1 MAFIYDLTDT
11 WNAGGTSFNAI
22 KMNVTD
28 TASAAA
34 SRLMTLQV
42 GGAERF
48 SVRKDGQAYFAG
60 IVGIGTTSPGYQLDI
75 ASSETSFGYAMRLR
89 SNPTATAAI
98 LQFTNSGVTQ
108 QNGVFGVT
116 DAGLVTIQADGVSSA
131 IALRTNGN
139 ERVRINSS
147 GNVGIGTNNP
157 QQTATGRTVL
167 GVNGSSSS
175 LINLGSGENFG
186 SYWFWDG
193 TATTLASNNTLS
205 LLAGS
210 SPILFSN
217 NATER
222 MRIDASGN
230 VGIGTSSPATR
241 LQVSAASGY
250 NEIRVTSGANSLGLA
265 IDASAAYL
273 AAFQSMPLTFQTNSA
288 ERMRIDASG
297 NIGVGT
303 STIAGGRM
311 QINGQVSDTDGT
323 GFDQGQLLITDSD
336 NNTSSGLMLGYRWN
350 AGVAEYARIQARNA
364 AGATS
369 LILQGGGG
377 NVGIGT
383 ATPSERL
390 DTGTG
395 NIRTQGLV
403 ISANQHLLYSADA
416 NTLGLRIGAA
426 GPFYGIGTTGSNNMR
441 FNNASGG
448 DMLFAIAG
456 TERARITAA
465 GDVGIGTSSPQQTA
479 SGRTVFGV
487 NGSSSALINLG
498 SSQNFGTYWFWDGTT
513 ATLAANNTL
522 SLLAGASPILFSNS
536 GVERARITSEGR
548 LLVGTSSAF
557 DNVSFLGTQLQGG
570 VATRLPG
577 TGATSQLS
585 FFNDNGR
592 VGFIFTDGTS
602 TGYSTSSDERLKHD
616 IVDAPEASDLIDAIK
631 VRSFKWN
638 ADNSEQRYG
647 FVAQELAEVA
657 PEAVHQPDEDQMMG
671 VDYSKLVP
679 MLVKEIQ
686 CLRARMAQLEI
697 SASTITFE
705 GN

>member
-1 MAFIYDLTDT
+1 
-11 WNAGGTSFNAI
+11 
-22 KMNVTD
+22 MNVTD

-48 SVRKDGQAYFAG
+48 SIRKDGQAYFAG

-75 ASSETSFGYAMRLR
+75 ASSETSLGYAMRLR

-98 LQFTNSGVTQ
+98 LQFTNAGVTQ

-131 IALRTNGN
+131 IALRT
-139 ERVRINSS
+139 S
-147 GNVGIGTNNP
+147 GG
-157 QQTATGRTVL
+157 
-167 GVNGSSSS
+167 
-175 LINLGSGENFG
+175 
-186 SYWFWDG
+186 
-193 TATTLASNNTLS
+193 
-205 LLAGS
+205 
-210 SPILFSN
+210 
-217 NATER
+217 ER
-222 MRIDASGN
+222 MRITAAGD
-230 VGIGTSSPATR
+230 VGIGTSSPANR
-241 LQVSAASGY
+241 LDVVAPACGAFINSTGQGTASLFMAGNSGSASLTQFGGELRFNTGGTANTSASG
-250 NEIRVTSGANSLGLA
+250 A
-265 IDASAAYL
+265 
-273 AAFQSMPLTFQTNSA
+273 A
-288 ERMRIDASG
+288 ERMRIDSSGNLLVGTTTTAYSTAGRGLVEINGSSSSLIALKVGDAARGYFAASSTAAEIMVPAANPLIFGTNNTERARIDGSG

-323 GFDQGQLLITDSD
+323 GLDQGQLLITDSD

-364 AGATS
+364 AGATN
-369 LILQGGGG
+369 LIIQAGGG

-383 ATPSERL
+383 SSPTSVGGFTTCTVNGANGSWSEYRQNEGFAFRVGTDSSIGGFLYHQGEHPIRFLTNNSER
-390 DTGTG
+390 
-395 NIRTQGLV
+395 
-403 ISANQHLLYSADA
+403 
-416 NTLGLRIGAA
+416 
-426 GPFYGIGTTGSNNMR
+426 MR
-441 FNNASGG
+441 
-448 DMLFAIAG
+448 L
-456 TERARITAA
+456 
-465 GDVGIGTSSPQQTA
+465 
-479 SGRTVFGV
+479 
-487 NGSSSALINLG
+487 
-498 SSQNFGTYWFWDGTT
+498 
-513 ATLAANNTL
+513 
-522 SLLAGASPILFSNS
+522 
-536 GVERARITSEGR
+536 TSEGR

-602 TGYSTSSDERLKHD
+602 TGYSTSSDARLKHG

-657 PEAVHQPDEDQMMG
+657 PEAVHQPDEDAMMG